1 MDEAT
6 KYKNMLE
13 GMRKVTKKIKM
24 EQALKSPGAKKSY
37 DIMSKITG
45 VTYKGNES
53 YEKIVKDVSK
63 INKNTLHKTLMSGKN
78 PYSDLVKTTDEG
90 FLKRRMK
97 LSGAGNV
104 LSKIPRVGKIVG
116 AAAAIGAAGKAAYDK
131 LTSKDK
137 KYHGGMMH
145 KKKNGGMPKY
155 DIGGGVQKAKEHKE
169 KIKDVAGSVLGYIG
183 EMSNSLKNLNPLVA
197 GTGHAKDYIQKK
209 IKKSKDEKAIRE
221 LPDSLKRPR
230 SDNTPSV
237 QDRIKGKNPGRFLP
251 PSRNKP
257 EYLSTGG
264 MKKYNSGSMVH
275 VKTKLGKSKPTKI
288 C

>member
-13 GMRKVTKKIKM
+13 GMRKVTKKVKM

-37 DIMSKITG
+37 AIMSKITG
-45 VTYKGNES
+45 VPYKGNES

-104 LSKIPRVGKIVG
+104 LSKIPRVGKI
-116 AAAAIGAAGKAAYDK
+116 IGAAIAGYGAAK
-131 LTSKDK
+131 LGEKDK
-137 KYHGGMMH
+137 KMGGGMMY
-145 KKKNGGMPKY
+145 KYKSGGLSPK
-155 DIGGGVQKAKEHKE
+155 
-169 KIKDVAGSVLGYIG
+169 
-183 EMSNSLKNLNPLVA
+183 
-197 GTGHAKDYIQKK
+197 QKK
-209 IKKSKDEKAIRE
+209 IARMAPPPDKITGDDFKAMKTMKAKSGA
-221 LPDSLKRPR
+221 
-230 SDNTPSV
+230 
-237 QDRIKGKNPGRFLP
+237 
-251 PSRNKP
+251 
-257 EYLSTGG
+257 
-264 MKKYNSGSMVH
+264 MVY
-275 VKTKLGKSKPTKI
+275 VKTKIGKNKPTKI